1 MTLYVDKYRP
11 RDLDSID
18 YHKKQAAWLK
28 RLAQGGDLPHLL
40 IYGPPGS
47 GKKTRVMATLK
58 ELYGGGVDRLRI
70 EQQVFT
76 TQSKKKIELRTLSSN
91 YHIEVNPSDVGNQ
104 DRVVI
109 QELLKGIAQT
119 HNVAVQAQQD
129 KEERKKTFKVVILTE
144 VERLSKEA
152 QHALRRTMEKYM
164 ASCRLILMCNSTT
177 KVIPAIRSRCLGLRV
192 PAPTAHEI
200 VGILQGISKRE
211 NLSLPE
217 ELAKRIAAESYG
229 NLRKA
234 ILMLEAI
241 RVKQFPFAPNQDVI
255 LPDWEVYIRDTA
267 NEIIKEQSPQKLFAV
282 RERIYELLSHLVP
295 PQLLF
300 EELVQR
306 LLEKTDDSLKKR
318 VISEA
323 ATYEHRM
330 QLGSKPIFHIEAFIA
345 KYMALYREYQ
355 EEAVAMFD

>member
-1 MTLYVDKYRP
+1 MALYVDKYRP
-11 RDLDSID
+11 RDLDSLD
-18 YHKKQAAWLK
+18 YHKTQAKWLK
-28 RLAQGGDLPHLL
+28 GLIHGGDLPHLL
-40 IYGPPGS
+40 VYGPSGS

-58 ELYGGGVDRLRI
+58 ELYGGGVDRLKI

-76 TQSKKKIELRTLSSN
+76 TQSKKKIEIRTLSSN

-109 QELLKGIAQT
+109 QELLKSIAQT
-119 HNVAVQAQQD
+119 NNVAMQAQQD
-129 KEERKKTFKVVILTE
+129 KEERKKSFKVVILTE

-164 ASCRLILMCNSTT
+164 TSCRLILMCNSTT

-192 PAPTAHEI
+192 PAPATDEI

-211 NLSLPE
+211 NLTLPG
-217 ELAKRIAAESYG
+217 ELANRIAVESFG

-234 ILMLEAI
+234 ILMLEAM
-241 RVKQFPFAPNQDVI
+241 RVKQYPFSPNQDVV
-255 LPDWEVYIRDTA
+255 LPDWEIYIRDTA

-300 EELVQR
+300 EELLQR
-306 LLEKTDDSLKKR
+306 LLVKTDDALKNS

-323 ATYEHRM
+323 AIYEHRM
-330 QLGSKPIFHIEAFIA
+330 QLGSKHVFHIEGFVA

>member
-229 NLRKA
+229 NLRF
-234 ILMLEAI
+234 
-241 RVKQFPFAPNQDVI
+241 R
-255 LPDWEVYIRDTA
+255 
-267 NEIIKEQSPQKLFAV
+267 
-282 RERIYELLSHLVP
+282 SHLT
-295 PQLLF
+295 
-300 EELVQR
+300 
-306 LLEKTDDSLKKR
+306 KTSSYRIGKCTSEIRPTKSSKNKVLKSCSL
-318 VISEA
+318 SGN
-323 ATYEHRM
+323 
-330 QLGSKPIFHIEAFIA
+330 GSMNYYHI
-345 KYMALYREYQ
+345 LYLHSYSLRSWFSDCWRRP
-355 EEAVAMFD
+355 MIP